1 MHIKFFFKWF
11 DHFSDRITKLTGNPF
26 AFLVAL
32 CFIIIWAVTGPLFNY
47 SDTWQLVVNT
57 GTTIITFLMVFLIQ
71 QSQNKDSEAVHLKLN
86 ELISAM
92 DKASDF
98 LIAIEDLSEEE
109 IQIIKKYYEK
119 LGRLSKEKAQ
129 LKSKYTEEEAIK
141 RVNEKFKGG

>member
-119 LGRLSKEKAQ
+119 LDRLTKEKAR

-141 RVNEKFKGG
+141 R